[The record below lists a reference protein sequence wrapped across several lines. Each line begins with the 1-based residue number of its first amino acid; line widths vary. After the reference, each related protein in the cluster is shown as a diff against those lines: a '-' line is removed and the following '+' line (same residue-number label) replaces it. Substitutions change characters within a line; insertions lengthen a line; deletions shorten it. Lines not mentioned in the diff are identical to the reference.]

1 MITVER
7 VVVGPIHTNCYLVT
21 SGGQTLII
29 DPGAAAARISAKIK
43 ELQLRPIAVINTHGH
58 WDHIMADNAVK
69 QEYNLPLLTPAAD
82 QWLIEKEKDYY
93 HIGDLAVDQWY
104 TDKLDIALPIQ
115 VIATPG
121 HTPGSSCLL
130 LENHLF
136 SGDTMF
142 AGGYLGRTDFPGG
155 SAADMQK
162 SLQKL
167 LALDDSIIVYPG
179 HEESTTI
186 GQERGFY
193 GGH

>member
-1 MITVER
+1 MITVES

-21 SGGQTLII
+21 CGGQTLII
-29 DPGAAAARISAKIK
+29 DPGAEAAKISAKIK
-43 ELQLRPIAVINTHGH
+43 ELRLQPMAVINTHGH
-58 WDHIMADNAVK
+58 WDHIMADTAIK
-69 QEYNLPLLTPAAD
+69 QEYRIPLLAPAAD

-93 HIGDLAVDQWY
+93 HIGDLPVDQWY
-104 TDKLDIALPIQ
+104 TDKLNLDLPVRI
-115 VIATPG
+115 IATPG
-121 HTPGSSCLL
+121 HTPGSSCILL
-130 LENHLF
+130 KNHLF

-142 AGGYLGRTDFPGG
+142 AGGCLGRTDFPGG

-167 LALDDSIIVYPG
+167 LALDDNIIVWPG

>member
-1 MITVER
+1 MITVNS

-21 SGGQTLII
+21 FNGQTLII
-29 DPGAAAARISAKIK
+29 DPGAEAAKISAKIK
-43 ELQLRPIAVINTHGH
+43 ELQLRPIAVLNTHGH
-58 WDHIMADNAVK
+58 WDHIMADTAIK
-69 QEYNLPLLTPAAD
+69 QEYQIPLLAPAAD

-93 HIGDLAVDQWY
+93 HIGELPVDQWY
-104 TDKLDIALPIQ
+104 TDKLNLDLPAQ

-142 AGGYLGRTDFPGG
+142 ASGCLGRTDFPGG

-167 LALDDSIIVYPG
+167 LALDDSIIVWPG

-193 GGH
+193 GGR